1 MSHIFNFMNQFKLK
15 ERTVHTVGPLMTP
28 TVMMTLWNLMMNIL
42 EKKQYDNP
50 VLNGLIYY

>member
-1 MSHIFNFMNQFKLK
+1 MNQFKLK
-15 ERTVHTVGPLMTP
+15 EKTVHTVGPLMTP